1 MCETRSVENIEA
13 MALLVVY
20 HIRSSSSQNIWYMI
34 GHAMRTAID
43 LGLHRQANEANLDPF
58 TAQKRRRLFWTIYYL
73 ERVISM
79 SLGRPFSI
87 ADRHIDLPL
96 PLDVDDTVSD
106 PEVLTSPQPTDRVTT
121 LSFALYLIELRR
133 IDARIQNKVYRADK
147 PLNTLRSK
155 MDGLFLE
162 LQKWRESALQRFS
175 GSDLDYPL
183 LHYNRALR
191 ILIQPFLPSLSLTDP
206 YYRICLNAA
215 GDICQTHKRL
225 HQTLE
230 YGHSFLAVQT
240 VFMAGITLLYAL
252 WTHMNE
258 VWSVRMSNDIRAC
271 STVLFVMGERATWV
285 KKYRDAFEFLVSAA
299 MEKLQGDETI
309 RAVGMAE
316 LVTAQRNGTMN
327 LQGVNPSA
335 NGIVSGPTALNGS
348 PSTSCTNTAFC
359 VPKAENDST
368 ETGIRG
374 ANPVFESGLDD
385 VSQPQADSSD
395 YGARMAFHLA
405 PWIDLDTDSPFW
417 MPDFETL
424 ENLSG
429 SGTPWNLGGPTPFD
443 AL

>member
-1 MCETRSVENIEA
+1 
-13 MALLVVY
+13 
-20 HIRSSSSQNIWYMI
+20 MI

-43 LGLHRQANEANLDPF
+43 LGLHRKANEANLDPF
-58 TAQKRRRLFWTIYYL
+58 TAQKRRRLFWTVYYL

-96 PLDVDDTVSD
+96 PLDVDDTVCD
-106 PEVLTSPQPTDRVTT
+106 PAVLTSPQPTNRVTT

-147 PLNTLRSK
+147 PLHTLRSK

-191 ILIQPFLPSLSLTDP
+191 ILIQPFLPSLSLADP
-206 YYRICLNAA
+206 YYHICLTAA

-316 LVTAQRNGTMN
+316 LVTAQHNGTFN
-327 LQGVNPSA
+327 LQGVNTSTNVTNATMPASNTP
-335 NGIVSGPTALNGS
+335 NGNPGTACTGPD
-348 PSTSCTNTAFC
+348 FC
-359 VPKAENDST
+359 EPKAENDST
-368 ETGIRG
+368 ASGIRG
-374 ANPVFESGLDD
+374 TNPIPESGLDEI
-385 VSQPQADSSD
+385 SQQQADSSD

-429 SGTPWNLGGPTPFD
+429 TQWNFGGPAPFD